1 MPPVLAGRDVEIGLA
16 EGMLEQLET
25 GTPPS
30 QDLLLYG
37 PRGNGKTAILARIA
51 DTARDRGAR
60 VAELPVEVFTSK
72 SELVSEMQRVAGA
85 ASAVVAGVQVG
96 PLGVATDREATI
108 PAIYPAL
115 SDWIQAAPT
124 ALVLVVDEV
133 QRAEPGTGG
142 AFFDAVQ
149 SAKRDAQ
156 RFLLVAAGTPDAPHR
171 VRDMAPHNERGFRF
185 TPVGRL
191 TRRDAET
198 ALGEPARDSGLPMT
212 EAAVELLAEES
223 QDYPYFVQLLGRAA
237 WDAAARGGADEIA
250 EPAARAG
257 IAAAAAEVARFY
269 GNRYDEARARGVHR
283 VLAPLAR
290 RFQER
295 GGVLR
300 DRELEPLLGA
310 DRAGSAADSRAW
322 VELLVTLRDL
332 GVLWEATPGRW
343 ELGIPSFA
351 RHVLGRDADGV

>member
-1 MPPVLAGRDVEIGLA
+1 MPPVLAGRDAEIGLA
-16 EGMLEQLET
+16 DGMLEQLGA

-37 PRGNGKTAILARIA
+37 PRGNGKTAILTRIA
-51 DTARDRGAR
+51 DSARGRGAR

-72 SELVSEMQRVAGA
+72 SELVGEMRRVAGA
-85 ASAVVAGVQVG
+85 ASAAITGVRGG
-96 PLGVATDREATI
+96 PLGVTTDRETRI
-108 PAIYPAL
+108 PAIYAAL
-115 SDWIQAAPT
+115 SDWIQAAPVP
-124 ALVLVVDEV
+124 LVLVVDEV

-142 AFFDAVQ
+142 AFFNAVQ

-171 VRDMAPHNERGFRF
+171 VRDMATHNERGFRF

-191 TRRDAET
+191 ARRDAET
-198 ALGEPARDSGLPMT
+198 ALEEPARDSGRPMT
-212 EAAVELLAEES
+212 AAAIEMLAEEA
-223 QDYPYFVQLLGRAA
+223 QNYPYFVQLLGRAA
-237 WDAAARGGADEIA
+237 WDAAARGGSDEIA

-257 IAAAAAEVARFY
+257 IAAAATEIERFY
-269 GNRYDEARARGVHR
+269 GNRYDEARARGAHR

-300 DRELEPLLGA
+300 DRELEPLL
-310 DRAGSAADSRAW
+310 AADGTGGDSEPGAW
-322 VELLVTLRDL
+322 VELLATLRDL
-332 GVLWEATPGRW
+332 GVLWEAIPGQW
-343 ELGIPSFA
+343 ELGISSFG
-351 RHVLGRDADGV
+351 RHVLDREADEV